1 MWSSRLD
8 PLRLR
13 LLEVPIANI
22 SYALGLYEFV
32 KKGDPPVMG
41 LTKMTQGTTLA
52 SMKNH
57 RDRLPADMLAE
68 RLPASLPGPLPGPDA
83 RPSAQ
88 I

>member
-1 MWSSRLD
+1 MRLS
-8 PLRLR
+8 
-13 LLEVPIANI
+13 LLEASMANI
-22 SYALGLYEFV
+22 PYGIGLYEFV

-52 SMKNH
+52 SMKNR

-88 I
+88 V

>member
-1 MWSSRLD
+1 MG
-8 PLRLR
+8 LRLPK
-13 LLEVPIANI
+13 VPVANI
-22 SYALGLYEFV
+22 AYDIGLYEFV

-57 RDRLPADMLAE
+57 RDKLPADMLAE
-68 RLPASLPGPLPGPDA
+68 RLPASLPGPLPGPEA